1 MDKARNYS
9 GKTYL
14 NGTVVNHVVSRT
26 TRTEFGQEEA
36 TDKRNRTKRQYRIK
50 TKQRNKI
57 YDAITYQNWYAS
69 RERDLHHCFITLT
82 FARERV
88 PENPNQCVSD
98 FFDKMGKKG
107 CENYVW
113 VREIGTKG
121 HLVHYHATYVAP
133 RLPINTK
140 KGWSINRCW
149 CESRGYYSGNAV
161 RTERKSG
168 LVVKDVVR
176 ARQYVAKYMSKAEAN
191 QDHVKGRI
199 YAVSNDLIFEPAVTR
214 EAVYIA
220 AHLCNADFFQTDWAT
235 VGYVQPQLAVD
246 WYRNMKFEE
255 FKANQ
260 KFNYEYDKPLS
271 HYKITD
277 QTKLKLL

>member
-14 NGTVVNHVVSRT
+14 NGTVVNHVVARC
-26 TRTEFGQEEA
+26 TRTEFGQADA
-36 TDKRNRTKRQYRIK
+36 TDKRNRVKRQYRIK
-50 TKQRNKI
+50 SKQRNKI
-57 YDAITYQNWYAS
+57 YDAITYQNWDAS
-69 RERDLHHCFITLT
+69 RSNDLHHCFITLT
-82 FARERV
+82 FARDRI
-88 PENPNQCVSD
+88 PENPNQCVST
-98 FFDKMGKKG
+98 FFDKMVKRG
-107 CENYVW
+107 CKNYVW

-161 RTERKSG
+161 RTERRSG

-235 VGYVQPQLAVD
+235 VGYVQPQLAVN
-246 WYRNMKFEE
+246 WYRKMKFEE
-255 FKANQ
+255 LRNKEEE
-260 KFNYEYDKPLS
+260 NYEVQRLPS
-271 HYKITD
+271 HSRYKQLT
-277 QTKLKLL
+277 L